1 MKKILFYDTETTG
14 LPLWSQ
20 PSEHPDQPRVVQLAA
35 LLCDEETGDE
45 LQQMDMI
52 VLPDG
57 WRIPD
62 EVAALHGI
70 TTERAMDEGI
80 AAGHVLEHFIDLWKE
95 SDLRGGHNES
105 FDMRMLRIEI
115 MRNPVYSMQ
124 SIGDPA
130 VPFAD
135 YWKTAPAYCTQTNS
149 TKIVN
154 LPPTPRMVAAGRR
167 GPKSPNLGEAYEFFT
182 GQKLDGAH
190 DAMVDV
196 RGAKAVYYGIK
207 NHLKQA
213 A

>member
-35 LLCDEETGDE
+35 LLCDEESGED
-45 LQQMDMI
+45 LQQMNMI

-57 WRIPD
+57 WTIPA
-62 EVAALHGI
+62 EVAAVHGI

-80 AAGHVLEHFIDLWKE
+80 AAGHVLEHFIDLWKDA
-95 SDLRGGHNES
+95 DLRSGHNES

-115 MRNPVYSMQ
+115 MRSPVYSMQ

-135 YWKTAPAYCTQTNS
+135 YWKAAPAYCTQTNS

-154 LPPTPRMVAAGRR
+154 LPPTPKMVAAGRR
-167 GPKSPNLGEAYEFFT
+167 SPKSPNLGEAYEFFT